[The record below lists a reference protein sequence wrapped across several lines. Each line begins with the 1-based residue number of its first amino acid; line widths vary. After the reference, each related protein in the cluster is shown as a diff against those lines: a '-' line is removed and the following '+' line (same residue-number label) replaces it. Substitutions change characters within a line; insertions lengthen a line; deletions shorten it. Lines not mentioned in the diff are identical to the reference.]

1 MPESIRTFIAFEIP
15 EQVLSAIGKIQEVLK
30 SYKFNIK
37 WVRPESIHLT
47 LKFLGNIDPA
57 AVKQIESVLRDTVKP
72 YVPFSIQA
80 KGLGVFPGVKRPRV
94 IWIGITGQIDRLI
107 GLHRNLN
114 KDLMAIG
121 FSRDKRPFKGHLT
134 LGRVKGGID
143 ANRMRSV
150 LTKYNDPDTVQ
161 KRFASNRSCLYKT
174 FTFSPL
180 IFFQVLKI
188 WICSNSAQFRWG

>member
-15 EQVLSAIGKIQEVLK
+15 EHVLSAIGNIQEVLK
-30 SYKFNIK
+30 SDRFNIK

-57 AVKQIESVLRDTVKP
+57 TVEPIESVLKDTVKP
-72 YVPFSIQA
+72 YIPFSIQA

-107 GLHRNLN
+107 ELQQNLDR
-114 KDLMAIG
+114 DLGVVG

-134 LGRVKGGID
+134 LGRVKGRID
-143 ANRMRSV
+143 VHRMRSV
-150 LTKYNDPDTVQ
+150 LTKHNEFEAEPFTVGPLI
-161 KRFASNRSCLYKT
+161 LYKSDLHPT
-174 FTFSPL
+174 GAVYTKL
-180 IFFQVLKI
+180 LQVAL
-188 WICSNSAQFRWG
+188 

>member
-15 EQVLSAIGKIQEVLK
+15 EHVLSAIGKIQEVLK
-30 SYKFNIK
+30 SYKFKIK
-37 WVRPESIHLT
+37 CVRPESIHLT

-57 AVKQIESVLRDTVKP
+57 AVEQIESVLRDAVKP
-72 YVPFSIQA
+72 YAPFSLQA

-107 GLHRNLN
+107 GLQRNLD
-114 KDLMAIG
+114 KDLSAIG

-134 LGRVKGGID
+134 LGRAKGSID

-150 LTKYNDPDTVQ
+150 LTKYNEFEAEPFTVGPLI
-161 KRFASNRSCLYKT
+161 LYKSDLHPT
-174 FTFSPL
+174 GAVYTKL
-180 IFFQVLKI
+180 LQVAL
-188 WICSNSAQFRWG
+188 

>member
-1 MPESIRTFIAFEIP
+1 MPESIRTFIAFKIP
-15 EQVLSAIGKIQEVLK
+15 EHVLSAIGKIQEVLK

-47 LKFLGNIDPA
+47 LKFLGNIDSA
-57 AVKQIESVLRDTVKP
+57 TVGQIESVLRDTVKP

-94 IWIGITGQIDRLI
+94 IWIGITGQIDQLI
-107 GLHRNLN
+107 GLQRNLD
-114 KDLMAIG
+114 KDLSAIG

-134 LGRVKGGID
+134 LGRAKGSID

-150 LTKYNDPDTVQ
+150 LTMYNEFEAEPFTVGPLI
-161 KRFASNRSCLYKT
+161 LYKSDLHPT
-174 FTFSPL
+174 GAVYTEL
-180 IFFQVLKI
+180 FQVVL
-188 WICSNSAQFRWG
+188 